1 MSICESGLLH
11 MSYSTY
17 AEHVHSANAECYAI
31 LCETFVTVMGK
42 FLRFARLH
50 GYSLVARKQQPL
62 TRHYNSWLK
71 FPRKFAKNGKLYLPP
86 GEACFQQSPA
96 FLGPG

>member
-1 MSICESGLLH
+1 

-50 GYSLVARKQQPL
+50 GYSPVAEKQQPL

-71 FPRKFAKNGKLYLPP
+71 LHSKFAQNGKLYLPP

>member
-1 MSICESGLLH
+1 

-42 FLRFARLH
+42 FLRFARLR
-50 GYSLVARKQQPL
+50 GYSPVAQKQQPL
-62 TRHYNSWLK
+62 T
-71 FPRKFAKNGKLYLPP
+71 
-86 GEACFQQSPA
+86 
-96 FLGPG
+96 

>member
-1 MSICESGLLH
+1 MSTCESGLLH
-11 MSYSTY
+11 MFYSTY

-42 FLRFARLH
+42 FSRFARLH
-50 GYSLVARKQQPL
+50 GYSPVAQKQQPL

-71 FPRKFAKNGKLYLPP
+71 LQSKFAENGKLYLPP
-86 GEACFQQSPA
+86 GEACFQ
-96 FLGPG
+96 